1 MQAGLVCWCNVNTF
15 MTGAV
20 MVLAV
25 AERMRVERDT
35 VCTESDV
42 PRDVGLANRRRRF
55 SGICQTASRSACP
68 RRRRSCSCSAF
79 WRSAIAVPGNC

>member
-35 VCTESDV
+35 VCTESESGKERKCV
-42 PRDVGLANRRRRF
+42 VG
-55 SGICQTASRSACP
+55 
-68 RRRRSCSCSAF
+68 
-79 WRSAIAVPGNC
+79 V